1 MAINIPGQVGAIG
14 EESAA
19 DSSAPP
25 QSEAFIEFRDRDL
38 AAWISKIARSK
49 EDVLVIASM
58 FTSRVL
64 CRSQGEVLWV
74 DVGGGEFGLEAL
86 ESAKPL
92 IKSKRFWWAVAET
105 SLESVN
111 PTDVSPVNATIAQVK
126 SWITSV
132 DSVTGR
138 EAEASSKTREEVA
151 YLAAWRCQF
160 SGCGKNLRSH
170 TTTGARGRFSYF
182 AHIVAASERGPRGD
196 AVLSAHLADDPKNIM
211 LLCDEC
217 HRLIDRVSPKKYDA
231 QTLQKMREC
240 SIQEVTRILDALQY
254 PEAVPLVILGNIT
267 GQAPQF
273 SDRDAEEA
281 LWGSKLRASAGRTER
296 ILSFQGVLHD
306 PHSAGYWDAAI
317 RHLRSE
323 LPRLQSYIN
332 GSLYGESRP
341 KVAVFPLH
349 GTSILILA
357 GRVLGDTSGT
367 HLFQPHRNKVGE
379 VTETRWAWPENAPPP
394 AREKF
399 KLRTLREN
407 SDGSKEACLIV
418 SLTYPI
424 GHTRLP
430 RTCFDQADF
439 VVPTLEIYIDS
450 PSGSAIGHHMDLQL
464 FGKAF
469 DDALK
474 ILQDQWRVENIHLV
488 LGAPATACVVAGQK
502 MQARNHAN
510 FICHESK
517 GGPGEPFLP
526 TIKISSTHV
535 RHLAS
540 NQSISLQP

>member
-1 MAINIPGQVGAIG
+1 MATKIPGQVGATG
-14 EESAA
+14 EEGAA
-19 DSSAPP
+19 DSSVPP

-49 EDVLVIASM
+49 EDVLVIASK

-64 CRSQGEVLWV
+64 CRIQGEVLWV
-74 DVGGGEFGLEAL
+74 DIGGGEFGLEAL

-92 IKSKRFWWAVAET
+92 IKSKRFWWAVTET

-111 PTDVSPVNATIAQVK
+111 PTDVSPVNATKAQVK
-126 SWITSV
+126 SWITGV

-138 EAEASSKTREEVA
+138 EAEASAKTCEEVA

-196 AVLSAHLADDPKNIM
+196 AGLSAHLADDPRNIM

-217 HRLIDRVSPKKYDA
+217 HRLIDRVSPKKYDTK
-231 QTLQKMREC
+231 TLQEMRER

-267 GQAPQF
+267 GQPPQF
-273 SDRDAEEA
+273 SERDAEEA

-296 ILSFQGVLHD
+296 ILSFGGVHHD
-306 PHSAGYWDAAI
+306 PHSSGYWDTAI
-317 RHLRSE
+317 RHLRLD

-341 KVAVFPLH
+341 KLAVFPLH

-379 VTETRWAWPENAPPP
+379 ITETRWAWPVDALSP
-394 AREKF
+394 AEDKF
-399 KLRTLREN
+399 KIRKLRDN
-407 SDGSKEACLIV
+407 SGRSKEACLLV
-418 SLTYPI
+418 SLTFPV

-430 RTCFDQADF
+430 LACYDGNEF
-439 VVPTLEIYIDS
+439 VLPTLEVYIDA

-469 DDALK
+469 DDALR
-474 ILQDQWRVENIHLV
+474 ILQDQWRVEKIHLV
-488 LGAPATACVVAGQK
+488 IGAPATACVVAGQK

-517 GGPGEPFLP
+517 GGAGEPFLP
-526 TIKISSTHV
+526 TIEISSTHV
-535 RHLAS
+535 RHIAS
-540 NQSISLQP
+540 KQDISLQP